1 MHGRVVMMM
10 LLLHL
15 RGRNQT
21 AQVGP
26 RCAGKAGMAEWAGR
40 NAGWLF
46 ALTILAQAEVGYVD
60 YF

>member
-26 RCAGKAGMAEWAGR
+26 RCAGKAGRA
-40 NAGWLF
+40 AGWLF